1 MSDFG
6 GWPGLQA
13 RVNLG
18 EMLLS
23 QRRYDTALQCLK
35 GDKHGGYW
43 QVSLLYVEAKVYS
56 EMGRT
61 DEAIADLEAALK
73 TQGIHPSQAKGC
85 EKMLA
90 DLKSKL
96 APQTAPPGK
105 ETSETQ
111 LIKN

>member
-1 MSDFG
+1 MTN

-18 EMLLS
+18 ELLLS
-23 QRRYDTALQCLK
+23 QKRYDAALQCLK
-35 GDKHGGYW
+35 GDKHGGSW
-43 QVSLLYVEAKVYS
+43 QVSLLYVEAKVYA

-73 TQGIHPSQAKGC
+73 THGIHPSQAKDC

-90 DLKSKL
+90 DLKSKP
-96 APQTAPPGK
+96 ATQNAPPAK
-105 ETSETQ
+105 APSETP
-111 LIKN
+111 KDK